1 MLEQEL
7 FNLSVE
13 QSFQLEQYSRMIDN
27 TADVTTLRNIAK
39 LMLQSYQRQRAAT
52 QWVMKKALMS
62 EVGR

>member
-52 QWVMKKALMS
+52 QWVMKKSLMS